1 MTHRRAL
8 VVHTRM
14 PAPDRDSGSQDIDN
28 TIRVLLDEGWAV
40 TFLSREEEGVA
51 EARHADRLRRLG
63 VATYAGFSWAAQ
75 VLQDGGF
82 DVVVIGFWEPAA
94 ALLPLVRRHAP
105 EARVIVNSMD
115 VHFLRLARLAFSRDQ
130 ALDARFG
137 EAAARELSTY
147 DGADAVLAV
156 SDKERDLLGDF
167 VGPDRAFTLSLAED
181 VRRSPHPLEDRRG
194 LVFVGNFRHVPN
206 QEAAEYLS
214 HEVLPLLDPAL
225 LARHP
230 LTLIGNW
237 LEEAELDL
245 DRDAPGLEVVGW
257 VPSVQPYVERAR
269 LSAVPLLH
277 GAGVKRKVIQ
287 SMMAH
292 TPVVTTPVGAEG
304 LDLVQGVHA
313 LVAADAADLAAGI
326 TRALTDD
333 DLWHRLADAGADH
346 VDARHGRARMHDQLV
361 EILDRV
367 LARPARRAVGA
378 SPVEGGRRAGAAAR
392 RRAAD
397 AVRSRVLRLA
407 DRGTTV
413 LVVTGGDADLA
424 ALGTQPCWP
433 FPQGRDGGWAGFEPV
448 DGRAAVHHLEAQRT
462 RGARYFVLPRAAFAW
477 RTRFPELVEHLDATA
492 RGVHED
498 EHVLIWDLDPPPT
511 LVDVAPV
518 AGLRVSV
525 LGTHAADRTGPS
537 TAMVRELGSSTHL
550 VVEQRWRSADDEP
563 AEVPGPGEAD
573 YVVHVRDDAVL
584 PRRFLDDLVATQV
597 ALGVDRV
604 QPAHV
609 SGPTAGPPVTER
621 LHGTVAREV
630 DRPTPLPV
638 LAVRAGADPTGPTV
652 LADRVTVGL
661 RRDRTDHLGDPLVD
675 SEVRRLWVEGP
686 DGEPLLVER
695 PEPTVRPRISVLIAT
710 YERGL
715 LLRDC
720 LESFAA
726 QTLDHAEFEVVVVDD
741 GSRRPVLDEL
751 VQELGDR
758 LQIVGVGMGHA
769 GRSAAKNLCVLL
781 ARAPVVLF
789 FDDDDQAAPDLL
801 ERHLA
806 RHDVVAATDDGL
818 AVLGHTDWAEG
829 VEPTL
834 LMRYVTEVARLMFA
848 YDRLEHGQVLDWRGF
863 WEGRISCS
871 RRILVEHGL
880 HDQRLDY
887 SIDVELAWRLA
898 PHGLRVV
905 YDATARSAMARPLQV
920 DDFTRRSQAK
930 GTAHAVIGVL
940 HPGTAIARSVL
951 PAGVEPY
958 RQDEQAPLDT
968 LRRRV
973 AALERTIA
981 AAPNGA
987 ADHPDLAELHR
998 GYEQLFRRFHARG
1011 VAEATEGSFAMTSKP
1026 TTVQPFEGTDPDL
1039 VHDGTPA
1046 DAPTD
1051 PVLTVTIP
1059 VWSVTPELADMAR
1072 RTIERIWEVARVPT
1086 EVVVIDN
1093 GSPYEVP
1100 LPAKV
1105 YRYPENKGVAT
1116 GWNTGVRLGTTPVVC
1131 VMNSDCRVEPGWD
1144 EALYEAA
1151 STERMVAF
1159 PYTDHCDGRGFV
1171 TPDQGGTAGWCFMLS
1186 QELYAEVGVFDEWF
1200 NPAFCE
1206 DTDYWHRAWE
1216 LGVRLSPVP
1225 AARVVHARRT
1235 TASTRANVDW
1245 LLQGHRYKY
1254 GWKHGV
1260 DPHRA
1265 PPYYDREIIEYHGSF
1280 EPPKPTT

>member
-1 MTHRRAL
+1 MTRRRAL

-28 TIRVLLDEGWAV
+28 TIRVLLDEGWSV

-51 EARHADRLRRLG
+51 ETRHADRLRRLG
-63 VATYAGFSWAAQ
+63 VATYAGFSWAEE
-75 VLQDGGF
+75 VLRTGGF
-82 DVVVIGFWEPAA
+82 DIAVIGFWDPAA
-94 ALLPLVRRHAP
+94 ALLPLIHRHAP
-105 EARVIVNSMD
+105 RTRVIVNSMD
-115 VHFLRLARLAFSRDQ
+115 VHFLRLARLAFSQGRS
-130 ALDARFG
+130 LDATFG
-137 EAAARELSTY
+137 DAAARELSTY
-147 DGADAVLAV
+147 ALADAVLAV
-156 SDKERDLLGDF
+156 SDKERDLLADF
-167 VGPDRAFTLSLAED
+167 LGADRVFTLSLAED
-181 VRRSPHPLEDRRG
+181 VRRSPHPLEERRG

-206 QEAAEYLS
+206 QEAAEHLS
-214 HEVLPLLDPAL
+214 HEVLPLLDPEL

-230 LTLIGNW
+230 LTLLGNW
-237 LEEAELDL
+237 LEEARLDL
-245 DRDAPGLEVVGW
+245 DRDAPGLNVVGW

-287 SMMAH
+287 SMMAG
-292 TPVVTTPVGAEG
+292 TPVVTTAIGAEG

-313 LVAADAADLAAGI
+313 LVGADAADLAAGI

-333 DLWHRLADAGADH
+333 ALWHRLAEAGAEH
-346 VDARHGRARMHDQLV
+346 VDARHGRDRMRGQLV
-361 EILDRV
+361 DILDRV
-367 LARPARRAVGA
+367 LSRPARGAPGHAPSSRGRAA
-378 SPVEGGRRAGAAAR
+378 TAR
-392 RRAAD
+392 HRAAD
-397 AVRSRVLRLA
+397 AVRARLLPLTE
-407 DRGTTV
+407 RGTTV
-413 LVVTGGDADLA
+413 LVVSGGDEDLVD
-424 ALGTQPCWP
+424 LGVQPCWP
-433 FPQGRDGGWAGFEPV
+433 FPQGRDGGWAGFEPA
-448 DGRAAVHHLEAQRT
+448 DGRAAVNHLEAQRT
-462 RGARYFVLPRAAFAW
+462 RGARSFVLPRAAFGW
-477 RTRFPELVEHLDATA
+477 RTRFPELFDHLDATA
-492 RGVHED
+492 RRIHDD
-498 EHVLIWDLDPPPT
+498 EHVLVWDLLPTPT
-511 LVDVAPV
+511 LVDASTV
-518 AGLRVSV
+518 AGIRVSV
-525 LGTHAADRTGPS
+525 LGTHAADRTGPAPS
-537 TAMVRELGSSTHL
+537 LVEELGRSDHL
-550 VVEQRWRSADDEP
+550 VIDQRWRSADEEP
-563 AEVPGPGEAD
+563 AEVPGPEVAD
-573 YVVHVRDDAVL
+573 VVVHVRDDAVL
-584 PRRFLDDLVATQV
+584 PRRFLDDLVATQL
-597 ALGVDRV
+597 ALGVDRI

-609 SGPTAGPPVTER
+609 AGPDAGPPVTER
-621 LHGTVAREV
+621 LRGTIAREV
-630 DRPTPLPV
+630 DGPTPLPV
-638 LAVRAGADPTGPTV
+638 LAVRAGAEPDGPV
-652 LADRVTVGL
+652 ALADRVTVGL
-661 RRDRTDHLGDPLVD
+661 RRDRVGRLADPVTG
-675 SEVRRLWVEGP
+675 SEVRRLWVEGA
-686 DGEPLLVER
+686 DGRPTAVTR
-695 PEPTVRPRISVLIAT
+695 PEPATPPRVSVLIAT

-720 LESFAA
+720 LLSFAA
-726 QTLDHAEFEVVVVDD
+726 QTLDRSAFEVVVVDD
-741 GSRRPVLDEL
+741 GSQDPVLDQLVEEL
-751 VQELGDR
+751 EDR
-758 LQIVGVGMGHA
+758 LQIVGVRIDHA

-806 RHDVVAATDDGL
+806 RHDATAADDDGL
-818 AVLGHTDWAEG
+818 AVLGHTDWADG
-829 VEPTL
+829 VTPTP

-848 YDRLEHGQVLDWRGF
+848 YERLEHGQQLDWRGF

-871 RRILVEHGL
+871 RRLLLAHGL

-905 YDATARSAMARPLQV
+905 YDATARSVMARPLEV

-930 GTAHAVIGVL
+930 GTAHAVIATL
-940 HPGTAIARSVL
+940 HPGTRIARSVL

-958 RQDEQAPLDT
+958 RQDEQAPLAA

-973 AALERTIA
+973 LAIERAPGPPDDAA
-981 AAPNGA
+981 
-987 ADHPDLAELHR
+987 LAELHQ

-1046 DAPTD
+1046 DAPTV
-1051 PVLTVTIP
+1051 PALTVTIP
-1059 VWSVTPELADMAR
+1059 VWSTTPELAAMAR
-1072 RTIERIWEVARVPT
+1072 RTIERIWEVSRIPT

-1093 GSPYEVP
+1093 GSPHEVP

-1116 GWNTGVRLGTTPVVC
+1116 GWNTGIRLATAPVVC
-1131 VMNSDCRVEPGWD
+1131 VMNSDCNVEPGWD

-1151 STERMVAF
+1151 SSERMVAF
-1159 PYTDHCDGRGFV
+1159 PYTDHCDGRGFT

-1186 QELYAEVGVFDEWF
+1186 KALYDEVGVFDEWF

-1225 AARVVHARRT
+1225 AARVIHARRT

-1265 PPYYDREIIEYHGSF
+1265 PPYYDREIVEYRGSF
-1280 EPPKPTT
+1280 EAPPGPS